1 MPVLTIFTPTY
12 NRARTLP
19 VLYESLCRQTCRDFE
34 WLVVDDGSADGT
46 RALVEG
52 WQAEGRV
59 PIRYI
64 RQENQGMHGA
74 HNTAYRNIRTELNVC
89 VDSDDYMPDDAVE
102 NILSFWKAHGSDRVA
117 GLVGLDADFSGRL
130 IGTGFGDR
138 STTTLGGFYA
148 RGGKGDKKLVYRTD
162 VIRRYPEYPIF
173 EGEKY
178 VSLGQK
184 YQLID
189 QDYQLLVL
197 NKVLVHVEYR
207 TDGSSLNMYRQY
219 VRNPRGFVFARR
231 QSMVLSPTFR
241 RRFVEAGHYVA
252 DSLLAGD
259 RLFLLHSPRKGL
271 TLAALVPGLLWYI
284 YIKHKTRKLK

>member
-19 VLYESLCRQTCRDFE
+19 VLYESLCRQTCRAFE

-74 HNTAYRNIRTELNVC
+74 HNTAYRNIMTELNVC

-138 STTTLGGFYA
+138 ITTTLGGFYA

>member
-138 STTTLGGFYA
+138 ITTTLGGFYA

>member
-74 HNTAYRNIRTELNVC
+74 HNTAYRNIMTELNVC

-138 STTTLGGFYA
+138 ITTTLGGFYA